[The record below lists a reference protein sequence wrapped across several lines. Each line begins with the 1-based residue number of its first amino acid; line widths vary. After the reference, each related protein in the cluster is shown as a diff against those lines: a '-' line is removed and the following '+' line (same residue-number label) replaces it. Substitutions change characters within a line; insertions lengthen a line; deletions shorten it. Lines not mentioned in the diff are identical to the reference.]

1 VRDENAKFT
10 IELNQMKF
18 VCQIMHNE
26 TASLEST
33 GSPCVRFIR
42 GKHFRS
48 TPDVIRPTSKDQMEL
63 KHHPKSSEISTV
75 RNLCEHTVEQNR
87 MENYTILKTFGYF

>member
-1 VRDENAKFT
+1 
-10 IELNQMKF
+10 
-18 VCQIMHNE
+18 
-26 TASLEST
+26 
-33 GSPCVRFIR
+33 VRFIR

-75 RNLCEHTVEQNR
+75 RNLCCEHTVEQNR